1 MVMQTPR
8 TMATGNGWGGESS
21 GSKPLVGKALL
32 DRARSLSNRP
42 EEQIA
47 RACGYVGPSG
57 RVLRKSF
64 YRALVEAKGYQMPS
78 SSSSTAS
85 PGGGS
90 SPGGSG
96 AGKGRQAEYRT
107 RVHGNGNL
115 LIGHAYTRR
124 MGLEPGDEFHI
135 ELHPETGAIWLVP
148 LEPGEASAIAQQ
160 LLEDGSE
167 LEDDDNEEDAA
178 EEVDEEADEEVEEI
192 GEEIVDET
200 IDEMV
205 DEEDFG
211 KTKAEDSLNAGN
223 GHQSRVDT

>member
-78 SSSSTAS
+78 NTAS

-124 MGLEPGDEFHI
+124 IGLEPGDEFHI

-167 LEDDDNEEDAA
+167 LDDDDNDEDAA
-178 EEVDEEADEEVEEI
+178 EEVDEEADEIVGEIVEEMV
-192 GEEIVDET
+192 GEIVDGK
-200 IDEMV
+200 
-205 DEEDFG
+205 DFVN
-211 KTKAEDSLNAGN
+211 ANSESDLNAGN
-223 GHQSRVDT
+223 GHQSITDA

>member
-1 MVMQTPR
+1 
-8 TMATGNGWGGESS
+8 MATGNGWGGESS

-64 YRALVEAKGYQMPS
+64 YRALVEAKGYQLPTSSNPS
-78 SSSSTAS
+78 A
-85 PGGGS
+85 GGGS
-90 SPGGSG
+90 SSGGSG

-124 MGLEPGDEFHI
+124 MSLEPGDEFHI

-160 LLEDGSE
+160 LLEDSEDGSE
-167 LEDDDNEEDAA
+167 VDDDDDNEEYAA
-178 EEVDEEADEEVEEI
+178 EIAE
-192 GEEIVDET
+192 
-200 IDEMV
+200 
-205 DEEDFG
+205 EEDFDD
-211 KTKAEDSLNAGN
+211 TNAEGDLNTGN
-223 GHQSRVDT
+223 GHQPSTDA

>member
-1 MVMQTPR
+1 MVMQTSR
-8 TMATGNGWGGESS
+8 VMATGNGWGGEAS

-64 YRALVEAKGYQMPS
+64 YRALVEAKGYQLPS
-78 SSSSTAS
+78 TSSSTAS

-160 LLEDGSE
+160 LLEDGEDGSE
-167 LEDDDNEEDAA
+167 ADDDDNEEDAA
-178 EEVDEEADEEVEEI
+178 EDEQDA
-192 GEEIVDET
+192 
-200 IDEMV
+200 
-205 DEEDFG
+205 
-211 KTKAEDSLNAGN
+211 AEDEQDEG
-223 GHQSRVDT
+223 

>member
-1 MVMQTPR
+1 
-8 TMATGNGWGGESS
+8 MATGNGWGGESS

-42 EEQIA
+42 EEHIA

-64 YRALVEAKGYQMPS
+64 YRALVEAKGYQLP
-78 SSSSTAS
+78 STAAAS
-85 PGGGS
+85 AGGGS

-107 RVHGNGNL
+107 KVHGNGNL

-167 LEDDDNEEDAA
+167 LDDDDNEEDTA
-178 EEVDEEADEEVEEI
+178 EEVDEADGILTE
-192 GEEIVDET
+192 
-200 IDEMV
+200 
-205 DEEDFG
+205 
-211 KTKAEDSLNAGN
+211 
-223 GHQSRVDT
+223 

>member
-1 MVMQTPR
+1 
-8 TMATGNGWGGESS
+8 MATGNGWGGESS

-78 SSSSTAS
+78 TSSSTAGS
-85 PGGGS
+85 AGGGS

-160 LLEDGSE
+160 LLEDGEDGSE
-167 LEDDDNEEDAA
+167 VDDDENEEDAA
-178 EEVDEEADEEVEEI
+178 EEVGEGVDEEVEEI
-192 GEEIVDET
+192 
-200 IDEMV
+200 V
-205 DEEDFG
+205 DEEDFDC
-211 KTKAEDSLNAGN
+211 TKVNDDLNAGN
-223 GHQSRVDT
+223 GHQSRAVT

>member
-1 MVMQTPR
+1 
-8 TMATGNGWGGESS
+8 MATGNGWGGESS

-32 DRARSLSNRP
+32 DRARSLGNRP

-78 SSSSTAS
+78 TSSSSTAS

-160 LLEDGSE
+160 LLEDGEDGSE
-167 LEDDDNEEDAA
+167 VDDDDDAVNEVY
-178 EEVDEEADEEVEEI
+178 EENDEIAGEIADEIADEIVGEMTDEETEEI
-192 GEEIVDET
+192 AD
-200 IDEMV
+200 
-205 DEEDFG
+205 
-211 KTKAEDSLNAGN
+211 
-223 GHQSRVDT
+223 